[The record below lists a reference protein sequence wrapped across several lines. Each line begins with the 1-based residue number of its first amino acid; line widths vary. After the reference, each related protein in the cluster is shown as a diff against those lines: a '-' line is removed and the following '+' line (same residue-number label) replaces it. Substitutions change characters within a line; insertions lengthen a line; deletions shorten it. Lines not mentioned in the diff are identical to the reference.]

1 MSRRPVWAWYVA
13 SALLLAL
20 DQFTKILVRQ
30 NFELHESVPVLGDVV
45 RLTYVLNPGIAFGLD
60 VAWPRLL
67 LVFGWI
73 AAAVLAVYLFVLV
86 RRGDVLR
93 WPVMLFLAGAIGN
106 SIDRT
111 RYGAVTDFVDVDF
124 PDVIMNRW
132 PVFNVADSCVSIG
145 ILLMLALLIFHHKKV
160 SEPTYSHVSVG
171 HSAEQSRTGAT
182 GAGPLP
188 NHDRSGSAASTD

>member
-111 RYGAVTDFVDVDF
+111 RYGAV
-124 PDVIMNRW
+124 NRW